1 MSSIAK
7 ILVALN
13 LILAAAFVGWAS
25 NAVSTN
31 NNWKQQFETEK
42 AAHEKAK
49 ADLGT
54 EKSKLAADLNQA
66 NDKAGRLQQQLDDA
80 NNEVARLKNDN
91 NANSERMAGLEA
103 DLKKF
108 ANTLEGIQNDA
119 KKANEDRIK
128 ALSEKNDADNKAKDA
143 LMAQAAAE
151 AKAADFES
159 KFNDATNTIAA
170 KERELSS
177 AEKALTQTKTTL
189 ETVVQAT
196 GFSLDKVKAM
206 PLIEGKILALEMG
219 TQPGLVSINRGSA
232 DGVERG
238 FTFEI
243 FDGASYKGQAR
254 VEYVY
259 PNMCSAVLVRKVA
272 GETIRQGDGAATR
285 L

>member
-7 ILVALN
+7 ILIALN

-31 NNWKQQFETEK
+31 NNWKTQYETEK

-66 NDKAGRLQQQLDDA
+66 SDKAGRLQQDLDTA
-80 NNEVARLKNDN
+80 NNEVARLKNEN
-91 NANSERMAGLEA
+91 NANGERMANLEA
-103 DLKKF
+103 SLQKF
-108 ANTLEGIQNDA
+108 SNTLEGIQGDA
-119 KKANEDRIK
+119 KKANEDRVK
-128 ALSEKNDADNKAKDA
+128 ALAEKNDADNKAKEA
-143 LMAQAAAE
+143 AVAQAAAE
-151 AKAADFES
+151 AKAAEFEG
-159 KFNDATNTIAA
+159 KFNDATNQIAA
-170 KERELSS
+170 KERELAT
-177 AEKALTQTKTTL
+177 AEKSLTKTKTEL
-189 ETVVQAT
+189 DTVVQAT
-196 GFSLDKVKAM
+196 GFKLESVRAM
-206 PLIEGKILALEMG
+206 PLIEGKILAIEMG

-243 FDGASYKGQAR
+243 YDGSTYKGQAR

-259 PNMCSAVLVRKVA
+259 PNMCSAVLVRKSGSEA
-272 GETIRQGDGAATR
+272 IHQGDGAATR

>member
-7 ILVALN
+7 ILIAVN

-31 NNWKQQFETEK
+31 NNWKKQFEAEK
-42 AAHEKAK
+42 TAHDKAK

-66 NDKAGRLQQQLDDA
+66 NDKAGRLQQDLDTA
-80 NNEVARLKNDN
+80 NNEVSRLKNEN
-91 NANSERMAGLEA
+91 NANSERMANLEA
-103 DLKKF
+103 SLQKF
-108 ANTLEGIQNDA
+108 SNTLEGIQGDA
-119 KKANEDRIK
+119 KKANEDRLK
-128 ALSEKNDADNKAKDA
+128 ALSEKNDAENKAKDA
-143 LMAQAAAE
+143 AMAQAAAE
-151 AKAADFES
+151 AKAAEFEG
-159 KFNDATNTIAA
+159 KFNDATNEIAA
-170 KERELSS
+170 KERELAT
-177 AEKALTQTKTTL
+177 AEKSLNKTKTEL
-189 ETVVQAT
+189 DTVVQAT
-196 GFSLDKVKAM
+196 GFKLDSVKAM
-206 PLIEGKILALEMG
+206 PLIEGKILAIEMG

-243 FDGASYKGQAR
+243 YDGSSYKGQAR

-272 GETIRQGDGAATR
+272 NETIRQGDGAATR